1 MKLIYRILIRLI
13 PALIVFLAIWSYFFY
28 AAVIDEVNDEMD
40 DALEDYSEDII
51 MRALAGQDLPSAS
64 DGSNNT
70 YYLKEVTAEYARAT
84 PRIRYTDALIYIKER
99 KETEP
104 ARILLTIFKD
114 SEGNYFELSVS
125 TPSIEKEDLRL
136 AILNWMITLTLTLLV
151 ILVSVN
157 IWVFLDS
164 LRPLYTLLKWLDSY
178 TVGEEVPLPDLKTGI
193 TEFRK
198 LHVAAQKTIERNQ
211 AIYEQ
216 QKQFIGNASHE
227 LQTPL
232 AICQNRLEML
242 AEQEDTTERQLAE
255 INKIQETLAYIIRLN
270 KSLLFLS
277 KIENGQFRDN
287 RMVCLN
293 DILHRQLEDYQD
305 IYAYKGIRLRL
316 AEEGQLHADM
326 SPTLAT
332 ALATN
337 LLKNTY
343 IHNIPGGEIDIR
355 ITPRSLTFR
364 NTGIPEA
371 LDSDRVFHRFYQGK
385 TPGQNSSGLGL
396 SISQAICHLYHIRIA
411 YRYDGMHCFELLWEK
426 TEK

>member
-1 MKLIYRILIRLI
+1 
-13 PALIVFLAIWSYFFY
+13 
-28 AAVIDEVNDEMD
+28 
-40 DALEDYSEDII
+40 
-51 MRALAGQDLPSAS
+51 
-64 DGSNNT
+64 
-70 YYLKEVTAEYARAT
+70 
-84 PRIRYTDALIYIKER
+84 
-99 KETEP
+99 
-104 ARILLTIFKD
+104 
-114 SEGNYFELSVS
+114 
-125 TPSIEKEDLRL
+125 
-136 AILNWMITLTLTLLV
+136 MITLTLTLLV

-198 LHVAAQKTIERNQ
+198 LHAAAQKTIERNQ

>member
-1 MKLIYRILIRLI
+1 
-13 PALIVFLAIWSYFFY
+13 
-28 AAVIDEVNDEMD
+28 
-40 DALEDYSEDII
+40 

-316 AEEGQLHADM
+316 AEEGQLQADM

-332 ALATN
+332 ALVTN

>member
-227 LQTPL
+227 LQT
-232 AICQNRLEML
+232 
-242 AEQEDTTERQLAE
+242 
-255 INKIQETLAYIIRLN
+255 
-270 KSLLFLS
+270 SLLFLS

-332 ALATN
+332 ALVTN

-343 IHNIPGGEIDIR
+343 IHNIPDGEIDIR